1 MKFIQ
6 YLQMPI
12 KIKYLAILFALL
24 ITVPSNTIAQGEPNE
39 DARFI
44 SIEKELQQR
53 TKSLPGLNNPVNISV
68 NHSPLQEIIRAIAIE
83 NNLNV
88 SVDVSINEKPSYNFA
103 NASVAEVFLF
113 LCKEHD
119 LYLEYTGNIIA
130 FKRYV
135 APIKELPPA
144 IAKTINLSYNKGTAL
159 INADLR
165 QDTLYNVV
173 RKLSQLSGKNIQ
185 LDKELHQQLTTMVVV
200 DQDLESVIARL
211 AGNNEVTKVSEGFYR
226 INKLEP
232 ETAASNGRNGNSS
245 RSNSR
250 NSRGSSRGNST
261 SRNSGES
268 DIVVQ
273 KLDSTLSLSAY
284 DSPIKEIVEQLSAA
298 AGVDFFLFKE
308 PKGNLT
314 LNIASAKFEE
324 ILSYVLNTSDF
335 TYKHI
340 DGIYVIGE
348 RKEESLRFT
357 TIHQLQFR
365 TVEDVINVIPTEI
378 KKNVEVKEF
387 PELNS
392 IVLSGAQPQI
402 KEIINFLNL
411 IDKVVPVVLI
421 EVMIVDINKSHSI
434 TTGLKVGR
442 DATQVSNGTLNNN
455 GSDGIGAVFNSDLLN
470 TIVNSISNLGV
481 FNLGVVGSGF
491 YVQMSALEENGSL
504 KLHSTPKLATLNG
517 HEAKLTI
524 GETKYYA
531 VDQTNVIGAQS
542 PQVVQTRTYNSVN
555 ADLAVTIKPMVS
567 GNDQI
572 TLEITV
578 SQSTFGA
585 QEGDA
590 PPEFQTREFQS
601 LIRMKNQEMVILGGL
616 EQNRKSN
623 SASGVPLLS
632 RIPIIKWFF
641 SNTSKDKEDSKL
653 TIFIRPTIIF

>member
-1 MKFIQ
+1 MQVK
-6 YLQMPI
+6 L
-12 KIKYLAILFALL
+12 KHLAVLLVLL
-24 ITVPSNTIAQGEPNE
+24 ITVQSNLVAQAGTK
-39 DARFI
+39 DDTRFI
-44 SIEKELQQR
+44 NIEKELQQR
-53 TKSLPGLNNPVNISV
+53 AKSLAGLNNPVNISV

-88 SVDVSINEKPSYNFA
+88 SVDVRINEQPSYNFA
-103 NASVAEVFLF
+103 NATVAEVFLF

-119 LYLEYTGNIIA
+119 LYLNYTGNIIA
-130 FKRYV
+130 FKRFV
-135 APIKELPPA
+135 APEKELPPA
-144 IAKTINLSYNKGTAL
+144 VAKSINLSLNKATSL
-159 INADLR
+159 INADLK
-165 QDTLYNVV
+165 QDTLYNVI

-185 LDKELHQQLTTMVVV
+185 LDDQLHQQLTTMVIVN
-200 DQDLESVIARL
+200 QDLKSVIDRL
-211 AGNNEVTKVSEGFYR
+211 AGENEVEKVTDGFYK
-226 INKLEP
+226 ITKIESGSTSSNE
-232 ETAASNGRNGNSS
+232 SNGQS
-245 RSNSR
+245 RGR
-250 NSRGSSRGNST
+250 NSTRNNRGNS
-261 SRNSGES
+261 RSGS
-268 DIVVQ
+268 SSNRSGGSADIVVEKQ
-273 KLDSTLSLSAY
+273 DSTMTLSAY
-284 DSPIKEIVEQLSAA
+284 DSPLKDIVEQLSEA

-314 LNIASAKFEE
+314 LNITGAKYEE
-324 ILSYVLNTSDF
+324 ILAYVLNTSDF
-335 TYKHI
+335 TYKYV

-365 TVEDVINVIPTEI
+365 TVEDVVNVIPSEI

-387 PELNS
+387 AELNS

-402 KEIINFLNL
+402 MEIINFLTL

-421 EVMIVDINKSHSI
+421 EVMIVDINKSHTIS
-434 TTGLKVGR
+434 TGLKIGR
-442 DATQVSNGTLNNN
+442 DATQTST
-455 GSDGIGAVFNSDLLN
+455 GSFGVTGEGRTQAVLNSDLLN
-470 TIVNSISNLGV
+470 TIVNSISNLGI

-491 YVQMSALEENGSL
+491 YVEMSALEENGSL

-517 HEAKLTI
+517 HEAKLTV

-542 PQVVQTRTYNSVN
+542 PQVVQTKTYNSVN

-578 SQSTFGA
+578 SQSTFGV

-616 EQNRKSN
+616 EQNKNSK
-623 SASGVPLLS
+623 SASGVPFLA

-641 SNTSKDKEDSKL
+641 SSTNKEKEESKL
-653 TIFIRPTIIF
+653 TIFIRPTIIY

>member
-1 MKFIQ
+1 MQVK
-6 YLQMPI
+6 L
-12 KIKYLAILFALL
+12 KHLAVLLVLL
-24 ITVPSNTIAQGEPNE
+24 ITVQSNLVAQAGTK
-39 DARFI
+39 DDTRFI
-44 SIEKELQQR
+44 NIEKELQQR
-53 TKSLPGLNNPVNISV
+53 AKSLAGLNNPVNISV

-88 SVDVSINEKPSYNFA
+88 SVDVRINEQPSYNFA
-103 NASVAEVFLF
+103 NATVAEVFLF

-119 LYLEYTGNIIA
+119 LYLNYTGNIIA
-130 FKRYV
+130 FKRFV
-135 APIKELPPA
+135 APEKELPPA
-144 IAKTINLSYNKGTAL
+144 VAKSINLSLNKATSL
-159 INADLR
+159 INADLK
-165 QDTLYNVV
+165 QDTLYNVI

-185 LDKELHQQLTTMVVV
+185 LDDQLHQQLTTMVIVN
-200 DQDLESVIARL
+200 QDLKSVIDRL
-211 AGNNEVTKVSEGFYR
+211 AGENEVEKVTDGFYK
-226 INKLEP
+226 ITKIESGSTSSNE
-232 ETAASNGRNGNSS
+232 SNGQS
-245 RSNSR
+245 RGR
-250 NSRGSSRGNST
+250 NSTRNNRGNS
-261 SRNSGES
+261 RSGS
-268 DIVVQ
+268 SSNRSGGSADIVVEKQ
-273 KLDSTLSLSAY
+273 DSTMTLSAY
-284 DSPIKEIVEQLSAA
+284 DSPLKDIVEQLSEA

-314 LNIASAKFEE
+314 LNITGAKYEE
-324 ILSYVLNTSDF
+324 ILAYVLNTSDF
-335 TYKHI
+335 TYKYV

-365 TVEDVINVIPTEI
+365 TVEDVVNVIPSEI

-387 PELNS
+387 AELNS

-402 KEIINFLNL
+402 MEIINFLTL

-421 EVMIVDINKSHSI
+421 EVMIVDINKSHTIS
-434 TTGLKVGR
+434 TGLKIGR
-442 DATQVSNGTLNNN
+442 DATQTST
-455 GSDGIGAVFNSDLLN
+455 GSFGVTGEGRTRAVLNSDLLN
-470 TIVNSISNLGV
+470 TIVNSISNLGI

-491 YVQMSALEENGSL
+491 YVEMSALEENGSL

-517 HEAKLTI
+517 HEAKLTV

-542 PQVVQTRTYNSVN
+542 PQVVQTKTYNSVN

-578 SQSTFGA
+578 SQSTFGV

-616 EQNRKSN
+616 EQNKNSK
-623 SASGVPLLS
+623 SASGVPFLA

-641 SNTSKDKEDSKL
+641 SSTNKEKEESKL
-653 TIFIRPTIIF
+653 TIFIRPTIIY

>member
-1 MKFIQ
+1 MQVK
-6 YLQMPI
+6 L
-12 KIKYLAILFALL
+12 KHLAVLLVLL
-24 ITVPSNTIAQGEPNE
+24 ITVQSNLVAQAGTK
-39 DARFI
+39 DDTRFI
-44 SIEKELQQR
+44 NIEKELQQR
-53 TKSLPGLNNPVNISV
+53 AKSLAGLNNPVNISV

-88 SVDVSINEKPSYNFA
+88 SVDVRINEQPSYNFA
-103 NASVAEVFLF
+103 NATVAEVFSF

-119 LYLEYTGNIIA
+119 LYLNYTGNIIA
-130 FKRYV
+130 FKRFV
-135 APIKELPPA
+135 APEKELPPA
-144 IAKTINLSYNKGTAL
+144 VAKSINLSLNKATSL
-159 INADLR
+159 INADLK
-165 QDTLYNVV
+165 QDTLYNVI

-185 LDKELHQQLTTMVVV
+185 LDDQLHQQLTTMVIVN
-200 DQDLESVIARL
+200 QDLKSVIDRL
-211 AGNNEVTKVSEGFYR
+211 AGENEVEKVTDGFYK
-226 INKLEP
+226 ITKIESGSTSSNE
-232 ETAASNGRNGNSS
+232 SNGQS
-245 RSNSR
+245 RGR
-250 NSRGSSRGNST
+250 NSTRNNRGNS
-261 SRNSGES
+261 RSGS
-268 DIVVQ
+268 SSNRSGGSADIVVEKQ
-273 KLDSTLSLSAY
+273 DSTMTLSAY
-284 DSPIKEIVEQLSAA
+284 DSPLKDIVEQLSEA

-314 LNIASAKFEE
+314 LNITGAKYEE
-324 ILSYVLNTSDF
+324 ILAYVLNTSDF
-335 TYKHI
+335 TYKYV

-365 TVEDVINVIPTEI
+365 TVEDVVNVIPSEI

-387 PELNS
+387 AELNS

-402 KEIINFLNL
+402 MEIINFLTL

-421 EVMIVDINKSHSI
+421 EVMIVDINKSHTIS
-434 TTGLKVGR
+434 TGLKIGR
-442 DATQVSNGTLNNN
+442 DATQTST
-455 GSDGIGAVFNSDLLN
+455 GSFGVTGEGRTQAVLNSDLLN
-470 TIVNSISNLGV
+470 TIVNSISNLGI

-491 YVQMSALEENGSL
+491 YVEMSALEENGSL

-517 HEAKLTI
+517 HEAKLTV

-542 PQVVQTRTYNSVN
+542 PQVVQTKTYNSVN

-578 SQSTFGA
+578 SQSTFGV

-616 EQNRKSN
+616 EQNKNSK
-623 SASGVPLLS
+623 SASGVPFLA

-641 SNTSKDKEDSKL
+641 SSTNKEKEESKL
-653 TIFIRPTIIF
+653 TIFIRPTIIY